1 MASWS
6 PSGDRPGRSDSS
18 LTVNDDNSEPSSSQ
32 LPHRPH
38 SPQGPQLGRR
48 ALTELDLAAY
58 NPRRN
63 RVARGG
69 EREWTVFG
77 QLMQD
82 SGQLRTPDISHS
94 VKKRHSQRS
103 IRASV
108 PSTTMPSR
116 PESILQE
123 GTSVVQSP
131 VQETFPEL
139 ERTSAVHTDYDSVS
153 GPGSDSESSTSV
165 LPPPSV
171 PRRWRIPEIPI
182 LYRNILKCAVAY
194 FLGSLWT
201 YVTPLSLMIGSIT
214 SGGDRVP
221 FPSGHMVATVT
232 VYFNPAKS
240 VGAMLEADLFC
251 LYGLAWASLISLGSM
266 AMFWWID
273 VKPGW
278 EWLADVTV
286 ITWIGLGMTAV
297 AFMKL
302 WMAKPTFN
310 TACSMTSIILFV
322 VVVKEGGPETLLQ
335 VAKVVF
341 VGSTISNL
349 VCYCLWPQTAY
360 SGLQK
365 NITRTLDS
373 FATLLDLLTRTFLI
387 SDSEATVSQSHLQ
400 RAVNDHQ
407 ASFTGLK
414 KNLTEARGEWLL
426 GGAEAAQTYEDA
438 VGCMNR
444 LAQHL
449 NGLRSGTRLQTEL
462 AQAAREGRIVLDR
475 NASSS
480 PRKDLPAE
488 TTQKDG
494 RVDDSVTLQIAA
506 HIFEELIDDMGPPL
520 KALSNSCTNTLRQ
533 LRNSF
538 AERQDSRTS
547 DIQRFVELT
556 DGIQRALFTFESTSN
571 QAVMRVYRRSNLL
584 ASETFSSAAES
595 IAAMN
600 SRNKDLF
607 REDENQLLMRS
618 GADETVFLVYFFIFT
633 LQEFAKELTA
643 LTEIMCR
650 IYAIEHTVNE
660 RWWRKLIQF
669 FAFSSCKERTL
680 RLPTS
685 ASMKQRRPTLSKRFS
700 TFILPNARQGHPI
713 FPKVRPH
720 APNTLLTPGREQLS
734 FVQRVGQSIW
744 RLNETLKQNTVKFAF
759 KAGMATALLA
769 SPAFFDRTRPI
780 FTDYRGE
787 WALISFFVVISP
799 TIGATNFLS
808 LHRVLGTLL
817 GAVVAVA
824 AFTLFPENPVAL
836 SIFGFFYSIP
846 CFYYIV
852 AKPQYAT
859 SGRFVL
865 LTYNLTCLYCYNVRQ
880 DDVPVTAIAFRRT
893 VAVATG
899 VIYAGVVSRLWWPS
913 EARRELSSALSSFCL
928 NIGWLYTHLVAA
940 NSGILVRASPSQG
953 DLHREAQEAVNGVER
968 DLIRYTGTSGT
979 TETARLLPS
988 SVSEKLNGSIQ
999 TFMAMELH
1007 LQIKL
1012 IELQELLKQTAH
1024 EPRLKGPFPIAMYR
1038 SILTSLQTI
1047 LDRLHSMRCVTTREE
1062 WHTSVRQDFVLPVN
1076 RERREMVGNV
1086 ILYLSVLSAAFK
1098 LKTPLPP
1105 YLPPAEKS
1113 RQRLVEAIRELD
1125 IVKNRD
1131 VRGSQQLLFFAY
1143 ALTMKGVIQELDF
1156 LGRTLQDA
1164 FGVIG
1169 QSREEFEAMFR
1180 PNGQI
1185 DKLV

>member
-18 LTVNDDNSEPSSSQ
+18 LTVNDDNCEPSSSQ

-48 ALTELDLAAY
+48 ALTELDLAAH

-103 IRASV
+103 VRTSA

-131 VQETFPEL
+131 VQGTFPEL
-139 ERTSAVHTDYDSVS
+139 ETTSAVHTDYDSGS
-153 GPGSDSESSTSV
+153 GSGSDSESSTSV
-165 LPPPSV
+165 QPPPSV
-171 PRRWRIPEIPI
+171 PRRWHIPEIPI

-297 AFMKL
+297 AFMKV

-335 VAKVVF
+335 VAKVIF

-400 RAVNDHQ
+400 RAINDHQ

-449 NGLRSGTRLQTEL
+449 NGLRSGTRLQIEL
-462 AQAAREGRIVLDR
+462 AQAAREGRIVLER

-480 PRKDLPAE
+480 PRKDGPAE

-494 RVDDSVTLQIAA
+494 RIDDSVTLQIAA

-533 LRNSF
+533 LRKSF

-643 LTEIMCR
+643 LTEIMYR
-650 IYAIEHTVNE
+650 IYAIEHTANE
-660 RWWRKLIQF
+660 RWWRKLIRF

-680 RLPTS
+680 RLPAS
-685 ASMKQRRPTLSKRFS
+685 ASMKQSRPTLSKRFS
-700 TFILPNARQGHPI
+700 TFILPNARQRHPI

-769 SPAFFDRTRPI
+769 SPAFFERTRPI

-808 LHRVLGTLL
+808 LHRVLGTLF

-846 CFYYIV
+846 CFYYII

-880 DDVPVTAIAFRRT
+880 DDVPVTDIAFRRT

-899 VIYAGVVSRLWWPS
+899 VIYAGVISRLWWPS

-940 NSGILVRASPSQG
+940 NSGILVRTSPSQR
-953 DLHREAQEAVNGVER
+953 DLHREAQEAVNGIER
-968 DLIRYTGTSGT
+968 DLIRYSGTSST

-1062 WHTSVRQDFVLPVN
+1062 W
-1076 RERREMVGNV
+1076 ERREMVGNV

-1180 PNGQI
+1180 PDGQI

>member
-6 PSGDRPGRSDSS
+6 PSDDRPGRSDSS
-18 LTVNDDNSEPSSSQ
+18 LTVNDGNCDPSSSQ
-32 LPHRPH
+32 LPLRPR
-38 SPQGPQLGRR
+38 SPPQGPQLGRR
-48 ALTELDLAAY
+48 AFTELDLAAL

-82 SGQLRTPDISHS
+82 SGQLRTPDSSHNI
-94 VKKRHSQRS
+94 KKRHSQRS
-103 IRASV
+103 VRASA

-116 PESILQE
+116 PDSILQE
-123 GTSVVQSP
+123 GTSIVQSP
-131 VQETFPEL
+131 VRGTFPEL
-139 ERTSAVHTDYDSVS
+139 EGTSAVHTDYEPDSDS
-153 GPGSDSESSTSV
+153 DPDSESSASL
-165 LPPPSV
+165 LPPPSA
-171 PRRWRIPEIPI
+171 PRRWHLPEVPI

-297 AFMKL
+297 AFMKV

-322 VVVKEGGPETLLQ
+322 VVVKEGGLETLLQ

-341 VGSTISNL
+341 VGSVISNL
-349 VCYCLWPQTAY
+349 VCYSLWPQTAY

-387 SDSEATVSQSHLQ
+387 SDSETTVSQSHLQ
-400 RAVNDHQ
+400 RAVSDHQ

-426 GGAEAAQTYEDA
+426 GGAEAAEAAQAYEDA

-462 AQAAREGRIVLDR
+462 AQAAREGRIVLER
-475 NASSS
+475 NLSS
-480 PRKDLPAE
+480 PPRKNGLVE

-506 HIFEELIDDMGPPL
+506 HIFEELIDDLGPPL
-520 KALSNSCTNTLRQ
+520 KALSHSCTNTLRQ
-533 LRNSF
+533 LRKSF
-538 AERQDSRTS
+538 AERQDSRTT
-547 DIQRFVELT
+547 DIQRFIELT
-556 DGIQRALFTFESTSN
+556 DGIQRALFAFESTSN

-584 ASETFSSAAES
+584 ASETFSSAAVS

-600 SRNKDLF
+600 SRNKNLF

-643 LTEIMCR
+643 LTETMCR
-650 IYAIEHTVNE
+650 VYAIEHAVNE
-660 RWWRKLIQF
+660 RRWRKFIRF
-669 FAFSSCKERTL
+669 FSFSGCKERTMG
-680 RLPTS
+680 LPTS
-685 ASMKQRRPTLSKRFS
+685 ASMKQSRPTLSKRFS
-700 TFILPNARQGHPI
+700 TFVLPNARQRHPI

-744 RLNETLKQNTVKFAF
+744 RLNETLKQNTVKYAF

-808 LHRVLGTLL
+808 LHRVLGTLF

-836 SIFGFFYSIP
+836 AIFGFFYSIP
-846 CFYYIV
+846 CFYYII

-880 DDVPVTAIAFRRT
+880 DDVPVTDIAFRRT
-893 VAVATG
+893 AAVATG
-899 VIYAGVVSRLWWPS
+899 VIYAGVISRLWWPS

-940 NSGILVRASPSQG
+940 NSGILVYASPSRR
-953 DLHREAQEAVNGVER
+953 DLHREAHEAVNGIEQ
-968 DLIRYTGTSGT
+968 DLIRYTGTSST

-988 SVSEKLNGSIQ
+988 LVSEKLNGSIQ

-1062 WHTSVRQDFVLPVN
+1062 WHTDFVLPVN

-1143 ALTMKGVIQELDF
+1143 ALTMKGVVQELDF

-1180 PNGQI
+1180 SNEQI